1 MGDLN
6 RDMHTGRQTCE
17 DGLRDGVMHSQ
28 AKECYRFQQTTSSRE
43 RGMDQFLP
51 LSFSLSLPGLQRTS
65 PADSLIS
72 DSVSS
77 PSQTL
82 SFQNWDTANFC
93 CLSHPVLGTLLWLPQ
108 ENNTIPSHPWNLL
121 PPDAFCSSFCKPS
134 VLPWRWVVGGGHG
147 G

>member
-65 PADSLIS
+65 PADMRHVGSELT
-72 DSVSS
+72 D
-77 PSQTL
+77 QGL
-82 SFQNWDTANFC
+82 DW
-93 CLSHPVLGTLLWLPQ
+93 HPVLEG
-108 ENNTIPSHPWNLL
+108 
-121 PPDAFCSSFCKPS
+121 
-134 VLPWRWVVGGGHG
+134 
-147 G
+147 